1 MPRAESPAAPWPTF
15 DPERRSAGVRSFFD
29 RRARVYDRV
38 ADRPYWD
45 FSDRVLLEL
54 LRLTVLPGLGD
65 GSGIRILDAGGGTGR
80 WALHL
85 LRELPRA
92 TALLAD
98 LSPGMLAAARRKA
111 VRAGLSG
118 RLELLAHDL
127 HEPLP
132 RRLGRFDLVLCF
144 HNVASLVADPAAL
157 FARLARAAAGGG
169 RLALVLPS
177 LWQAAAK
184 VLRDGRPSELRR
196 LAASSSVR
204 YAPGVPEVLVF
215 TPVLARVLL
224 ERAGCIDVAV
234 RGFPVTV
241 HPEGPDEALPAHLAS
256 PRLRRR
262 LVPLEAALCLSE
274 EAAARGNNLLAIGR
288 TRLRRG

>member
-1 MPRAESPAAPWPTF
+1 MSSAESPAAPWPKL
-15 DPERRSAGVRSFFD
+15 DPEKRSAEVRAFFD
-29 RRARVYDRV
+29 RRAHVYDRV

-54 LRLTVLPGLGD
+54 LRLTILPGLGD
-65 GSGIRILDAGGGTGR
+65 GSGVRILDAGGGTGR

-92 TALLAD
+92 TAVLAD
-98 LSPGMLAAARRKA
+98 VSSGMRSAARRKA
-111 VRAGLSG
+111 VRAGLAD

-157 FARLARAAAGGG
+157 FAHLARATVGGG
-169 RLALVLPS
+169 RVAFVLPS

-196 LAASSSVR
+196 LAASASVR

-215 TPVLARVLL
+215 TPAIARVLL
-224 ERAGCIDVAV
+224 QRAGCTEVSV
-234 RGFPVTV
+234 RGFPVTA
-241 HPEGPDEALPAHLAS
+241 HPDGPDEALPAHLAS
-256 PRLRRR
+256 PRLRSR
-262 LVPLEAALCLSE
+262 LVPIEASLCLSE

-288 TRLRRG
+288 TRR

>member
-15 DPERRSAGVRSFFD
+15 DPARRSADVRSFFD

-45 FSDRVLLEL
+45 YSDRVLLEL
-54 LRLTVLPGLGD
+54 LRRTILPGFGD
-65 GSGIRILDAGGGTGR
+65 GEGVRILDAGGGTGR

-92 TALLAD
+92 TAVLAD
-98 LSPGMLAAARRKA
+98 VSPGMLAGARRKA
-111 VRAGLSG
+111 VRAGLAD
-118 RLELLAHDL
+118 RLAFVAHDL
-127 HEPLP
+127 HDPLP

-144 HNVASLVADPAAL
+144 HNVAGLVADPAAL
-157 FARLARAAAGGG
+157 VASLARAAAGGG
-169 RLALVLPS
+169 RVALVLPS

-184 VLRDGRPSELRR
+184 VLRDGRPAELRR
-196 LAASSSVR
+196 LAASASVR

-215 TPVLARVLL
+215 TPAVARVLL
-224 ERAGCIDVAV
+224 ERAGCIETSV

-241 HPEGPDEALPAHLAS
+241 HPEGPDEAIPAHLAS

-288 TRLRRG
+288 TRR

>member
-1 MPRAESPAAPWPTF
+1 MPRAESPAAPWPKF
-15 DPERRSAGVRSFFD
+15 DPSRRSADVRAFFD

-54 LRLTVLPGLGD
+54 LRRTILPGLGD
-65 GSGIRILDAGGGTGR
+65 GVGVRLLDAGGGTGR

-85 LRELPRA
+85 LRELPLA
-92 TALLAD
+92 TAVLAD
-98 LSPGMLAAARRKA
+98 VSPGMLAAARRKA
-111 VRAGLSG
+111 VRAGLAD
-118 RLELLAHDL
+118 RLSLVAHDL
-127 HEPLP
+127 HDPLP
-132 RRLGRFDLVLCF
+132 RHLGRFDLVLCF
-144 HNVASLVADPAAL
+144 HNVAGLVADPAAL
-157 FARLARAAAGGG
+157 VASLARAAAGGG
-169 RLALVLPS
+169 RVALVLPS

-184 VLRDGRPSELRR
+184 VLRDGRPAELRR
-196 LAASSSVR
+196 LSASASVR

-215 TPVLARVLL
+215 TPAVARVLL
-224 ERAGCIDVAV
+224 ERAGCTETSV

-288 TRLRRG
+288 TRR